1 MRDSTDMIELD
12 LGFDVTGIKH
22 LKAELFWLEFEYLY
36 TFFQNLE
43 VEPEEAELPYIICN
57 GNSGRNYSN
66 DIISVKLISH
76 LIDATYK
83 NIHVIK
89 LSRNGIYHSLPEV
102 LFHSLT
108 IGSTFANV
116 DDIKA
121 AIKYNRRKT
130 EEAHHFF
137 SVFDN
142 ELFLIKAALFKRQF
156 EWPISDQNFVGKLIQ
171 EFLLLK
177 NRNSTKQARLL
188 LNTLSKHQ
196 DLKSNHKALGE
207 FLTILLEKTVNVKAV
222 RHQFQDFPYG
232 TLGEGLLGLS
242 IGLSGTCYAEL
253 DDLLIEIWLED
264 EDELNTKTQ
273 QEKKYL
279 LGIME
284 LFNVASASVHIQYRV
299 KKDELGIV
307 LGNNGYLGL
316 NTMV

>member
-1 MRDSTDMIELD
+1 MVEMD
-12 LGFDVTGIKH
+12 LEFDVTGIKH

-36 TFFQNLE
+36 NYFQNLE
-43 VEPEEAELPYIICN
+43 DDPEEAELPYIICN

-66 DIISVKLISH
+66 DIIDVKLIGH
-76 LIDATYK
+76 LIDTTYK
-83 NIHVIK
+83 NIHVVK

-116 DDIKA
+116 EDIKA

-130 EEAHHFF
+130 EESYRFF

-142 ELFLIKAALFKRQF
+142 ELFLIKTALFKRQL
-156 EWPISDQNFVGKLIQ
+156 EWPTGDKRFVGKLVQ
-171 EFLLLK
+171 ELLLLEK
-177 NRNSTKQARLL
+177 SNSARQARLL

-196 DLKSNHKALGE
+196 HLKDNHEALGE
-207 FLTILLEKTVNVKAV
+207 FLTILLEKTVRVKAV
-222 RHQFQDFPYG
+222 RHQFTDSPY
-232 TLGEGLLGLS
+232 TALGEGLLGLS

-253 DDLLIEIWLED
+253 DDMLIEIWLED
-264 EDELNTKTQ
+264 EQDLNTKTKT
-273 QEKKYL
+273 EKAYL

-284 LFNVASASVHIQYRV
+284 LFNIASSAITIQYRV
-299 KKDELGIV
+299 KKEELGVV

-316 NTMV
+316 NTMI